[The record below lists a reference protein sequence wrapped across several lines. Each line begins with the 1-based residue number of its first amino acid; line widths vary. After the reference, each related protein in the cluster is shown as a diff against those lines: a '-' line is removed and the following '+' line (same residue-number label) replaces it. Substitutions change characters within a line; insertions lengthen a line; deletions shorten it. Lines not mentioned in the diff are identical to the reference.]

1 MDSCCVA
8 LKNIHLRRPSGFC
21 NGGSGFLGER
31 VRGSFNNRLW
41 ANQLRINKRKVI
53 PGAVLAVLTS
63 KDAEAIA
70 LVCNGINT
78 FIDRH
83 LVRGE
88 EISPAFL
95 KAIEDSRISVIVFSE
110 NYASS
115 RWCLDELVHIREC
128 RKSRQQIVWPVFYK
142 VDPSH
147 VRNQTSSF
155 GDAFTGLECKHK
167 DEEKILLWRSALKEV
182 ANLSG
187 HTVKEGEYEATFIN
201 KIVKEI
207 LVEVLQR
214 TYLNVAKYPVGIQSC
229 AEEVEEIL
237 DVGEN
242 GRCVVGIWGTSGIGK
257 TTIAKAVYNAIAHKF
272 EGSCFLADVRETS
285 TSHEGV
291 IKLQNTLLSKVL
303 RGIELKIDDVH
314 HGISLIEKLL
324 RRKKILLILD
334 DVDELE
340 QLNNLVEVDWFGEGS
355 RVIITTKDRGL
366 LESYGVKLIYKV
378 QKLEN
383 DKALEL
389 LSLNAFTRKEPSQDY
404 LSLARRAIAYAQ
416 GLPLALNLI
425 GSYLRNKNIDR
436 WQAILD
442 SYNSYEGE
450 PYRGIQRTLRKSYD
464 AWDYVVQQVFLDIAC
479 FFKGEDKDYVLQVLR
494 SSKLNVPEDCIE
506 VLVENAIITIEDN
519 RILMHDLLEKMG
531 KRIVREES
539 PNEPGKRSRLWFH
552 EDVYNVLIENQGTW
566 KIKGIVVKLPE
577 PDVIPLNPKSF
588 LRMVNLEFFI
598 NRNARFSGHVDYL
611 PNNLRWIELDG
622 PMFHYLGSNILQKH
636 TITFNLPSNYHPRNL
651 VTFYMPYSGIRQ
663 LKGFKNLA
671 KLTSMNLSGCE
682 FLKRIPD
689 LSGSPNLRDLNL
701 SNCKSLVEV
710 DDSIGFLDKLEDLSL
725 RGCSKLMK
733 FATRL
738 GLRSLQVL
746 SLCECTRLKTFPEI
760 EEGKMESLWYLD
772 IEKSGIRKLPSSF
785 AYLTGLGTLKGN
797 GCENLTNISLRH
809 YINVDFLE
817 CSKVVTESQLLST
830 DSDDNCI
837 TLAFPKLHYLGFR
850 GCNLSESDFLVP
862 FNCWSTLA
870 ELDLSRNNFVSL
882 PDCISKFVN
891 LETLSLSGCKRFR
904 EIPQVLPSK
913 LVELYLDDCT
923 SLEKIPPLPPM
934 LRILDLCN
942 CFGLSGDEVEK
953 LKNNLL
959 NFNQERLW
967 WSNLQVFYQGNEV
980 PKWFSY
986 TSNHPTPIRIEQFMV
1001 HEWHMNHPTR
1011 ITIEQLPVYEWKEEF
1026 VGGSEFCFEIPL
1038 NLQVGETL
1046 FRLALSFVFEPPT
1059 YHPHY
1064 TCILINRVQQCRPM
1078 LWDHNDLNDVN
1089 DINDI
1094 EATHVWLALVDL
1106 KAKQQQGD
1114 NCQVIFYFPRGAR
1127 IKSCGLHFLL
1137 RNQDKH
1143 LHLSL
1148 GPTNSLGKRPRPHG
1162 LSDIVDDSYDPKQQ
1176 WFSLSSTPMD
1186 DHSKHRQ
1193 IDLNVPIDIEEE
1205 QEQPSTPDDP
1215 QFLIY

>member
-1 MDSCCVA
+1 M
-8 LKNIHLRRPSGFC
+8 
-21 NGGSGFLGER
+21 
-31 VRGSFNNRLW
+31 
-41 ANQLRINKRKVI
+41 ANQLVSASFLPSSWRYDVFLSFR
-53 PGAVLAVLTS
+53 GQDTRFTFTDHLYQ
-63 KDAEAIA
+63 A

-95 KAIEDSRISVIVFSE
+95 KAIEDSRISVIVLSE

-115 RWCLDELVHIREC
+115 RWCLDELVHICEC

-187 HTVKEGEYEATFIN
+187 HTVKEGEY
-201 KIVKEI
+201 
-207 LVEVLQR
+207 
-214 TYLNVAKYPVGIQSC
+214 
-229 AEEVEEIL
+229 
-237 DVGEN
+237 
-242 GRCVVGIWGTSGIGK
+242 
-257 TTIAKAVYNAIAHKF
+257 
-272 EGSCFLADVRETS
+272 
-285 TSHEGV
+285 
-291 IKLQNTLLSKVL
+291 
-303 RGIELKIDDVH
+303 
-314 HGISLIEKLL
+314 
-324 RRKKILLILD
+324 
-334 DVDELE
+334 
-340 QLNNLVEVDWFGEGS
+340 
-355 RVIITTKDRGL
+355 
-366 LESYGVKLIYKV
+366 
-378 QKLEN
+378 
-383 DKALEL
+383 
-389 LSLNAFTRKEPSQDY
+389 
-404 LSLARRAIAYAQ
+404 
-416 GLPLALNLI
+416 
-425 GSYLRNKNIDR
+425 
-436 WQAILD
+436 
-442 SYNSYEGE
+442 
-450 PYRGIQRTLRKSYD
+450 
-464 AWDYVVQQVFLDIAC
+464 
-479 FFKGEDKDYVLQVLR
+479 
-494 SSKLNVPEDCIE
+494 
-506 VLVENAIITIEDN
+506 
-519 RILMHDLLEKMG
+519 
-531 KRIVREES
+531 
-539 PNEPGKRSRLWFH
+539 
-552 EDVYNVLIENQGTW
+552 GTW

-588 LRMVNLEFFI
+588 LRMVNLEIFI

-622 PMFHYLGSNILQKH
+622 PMFQYLGSNILQKH
-636 TITFNLPSNYHPRNL
+636 TIAFNLPSNYHPRNL
-651 VTFYMPYSGIRQ
+651 VTFDMPYSGIRQ

-710 DDSIGFLDKLEDLSL
+710 EDSIGFLDKLEDLSL

-733 FATRL
+733 FATKL

-746 SLCECTRLKTFPEI
+746 SLCECTRLETFPEI

-797 GCENLTNISLRH
+797 GCENLTNTSLRH

-817 CSKVVTESQLLST
+817 CSKLVTESQLLST

-904 EIPQVLPSK
+904 EIPQVLPPK

-1106 KAKQQQGD
+1106 KEKQQQGD
-1114 NCQVIFYFPRGAR
+1114 NCQVIFYFPKGAR
-1127 IKSCGLHFLL
+1127 IRSCGLHFLL